1 MRDGWGGKQSSVY
14 SPSSSSSSERSD
26 DDDKYF
32 CVRFIRG
39 WMLGVHLF
47 SRLLGLF
54 LLIASASRQLFLS
67 SPAHARPAFRSPR
80 QHNNLIHIFDPA
92 QQQHTLHFRIS
103 RRVGVSP
110 PYSNPPVNSSCAQD
124 THTHT
129 QHIRTY
135 LKSPSTE

>member
-1 MRDGWGGKQSSVY
+1 MMINTFVFVSFAGGCWGFISSL
-14 SPSSSSSSERSD
+14 SIAWAFSSI
-26 DDDKYF
+26 F
-32 CVRFIRG
+32 
-39 WMLGVHLF
+39 
-47 SRLLGLF
+47 F